1 FLGLGLILLTW
12 LIILTFA
19 GIIAQLSLG
28 YYDIQPGL
36 YLQIIFGLRFSEYLL
51 FVVLALVIHTIIN
64 QKYTAHLVALLVF
77 GSVAFAS
84 LLGLEHHLLIFGS
97 DPGWSYT
104 EMRGYGGTLEP
115 WLWFKLYWLAW
126 ALMFAVVAGLFWVR
140 RRDSSIKERLTLVRR
155 RFTIRT
161 ALTGAALVVA
171 ILGIG
176 GCIYYNTNVLNTYQ
190 SYADVQNGHAQYEKL
205 YGQYRRAPQPHL
217 TGTKLHMAIYPEK
230 RELEITGSYQLVNFS
245 AAEIGTIHVAPVKE
259 VKTEISFDRPANEVL
274 IDKELGHFIFELKEP
289 LLPGDTLQ
297 LNFKVHSVS
306 PGFTNNGTNVTVV
319 PNSTFFRNHE

>member
-84 LLGLEHHLLIFGS
+84 LLGIEHHLFIFGS

-104 EMRGYGGTLEP
+104 EMRGFGGTLEP

-126 ALMFAVVAGLFWVR
+126 ALLIAVVAGLFWVR
-140 RRDSSIKERLTLVRR
+140 GRDYGLRERLKFVRSC
-155 RFTIRT
+155 FSART
-161 ALTGAALVVA
+161 ALTTGVLIVA
-171 ILGIG
+171 ILSLG
-176 GCIYYNTNVLNTYQ
+176 GYIYYNTNVLN
-190 SYADVQNGHAQYEKL
+190 SYHSSADLLERRARYEHL
-205 YGQYRRAPQPHL
+205 YGHYRGFQQPEL
-217 TGTKLHMAIYPEK
+217 TGTKLNIEIFPEN
-230 RELEITGSYQLVNFS
+230 RELEISGTYQLVNRSKVEFD
-245 AAEIGTIHVAPVKE
+245 TIHIASVPKVS
-259 VKTEISFDRPANEVL
+259 TEISFDRPA
-274 IDKELGHFIFELKEP
+274 
-289 LLPGDTLQ
+289 
-297 LNFKVHSVS
+297 
-306 PGFTNNGTNVTVV
+306 
-319 PNSTFFRNHE
+319 